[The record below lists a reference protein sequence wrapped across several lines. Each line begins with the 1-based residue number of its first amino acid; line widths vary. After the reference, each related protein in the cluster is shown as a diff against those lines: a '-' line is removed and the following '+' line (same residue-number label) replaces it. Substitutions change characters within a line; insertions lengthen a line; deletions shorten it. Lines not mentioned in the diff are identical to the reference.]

1 MKRTRGRGF
10 TLIELLVVIAIIAVL
25 IALLLP
31 AVQAAREA
39 ARRIQCTNNLKQL
52 GLGLMNYES
61 SQGVLPPQQVLQATQ
76 SNPATLLWHSS
87 WGVTSRLIPYMEQG
101 PMYNSINFTLKT
113 SMPDNVTVVA
123 STLSVLICPSEVNQQ
138 AYVTATSTT
147 GVSNY
152 GWCAGDWY
160 VYGGMAPNSAPISR
174 SAFTVNLSRRL
185 AAFTDGL
192 SNTVVASEGKT
203 YTPVARNCFG
213 SASNGTMTFP
223 PLTNPNAVP
232 DAPSS
237 MPIIQSIY
245 TSCTQSGNIGH
256 TIWVYANSVYDGFTT
271 ALPPNTKALV
281 APGIDVDVNTEDE
294 NNGGPTYAAITA
306 RSYHPGGVDAL
317 FGDGSVH
324 FIKNS
329 INWTTWRALGTIASG
344 EVVSGDAY

>member
-1 MKRTRGRGF
+1 MELRIRRAF

-31 AVQAAREA
+31 AVQSAREA

-61 SQGVLPPQQVLQATQ
+61 SQGVLPPQQVLLATPT
-76 SNPATLLWHSS
+76 NPATLLWHSS
-87 WGVTSRLIPYMEQG
+87 WGVTSRLIPFMEQG

-113 SMPDNVTVVA
+113 STPANATVE
-123 STLSVLICPSEVNQQ
+123 STTLSVLLCPSEPNQQ
-138 AYVTATSTT
+138 PLVGATLTTA
-147 GVSNY
+147 VSNY

-160 VYGGMAPNSAPISR
+160 VYGGMALNNAPLSR
-174 SAFTVNLSRRL
+174 SAFTVNVSRRL

-192 SNTVVASEGKT
+192 SQTVVASEGKT

-213 SASNGTMTFP
+213 TASNGTMTFP

-237 MPIIQSIY
+237 LPIIQAIY
-245 TSCTQSGNIGH
+245 QSCTQSGNIGH
-256 TIWVYANSVYDGFTT
+256 TIWVYGNSVYDGFTT
-271 ALPPNTKALV
+271 ALPPNTLALV
-281 APGIDVDVNTEDE
+281 APGVDVDVNTEDE

-306 RSYHPGGVDAL
+306 RSFHPGGVNAL
-317 FGDGSVH
+317 FCDGSVH

-329 INWTTWRALGTIASG
+329 INWTTWRALGTIAGG
-344 EVVSGDAY
+344 EVVSSDAY